1 METTASVHLATDE
14 DTRAL
19 GETLAPKLG
28 PGCVVLLDGPIGA
41 GKTSLARAVIQSR
54 MSRPGRVEDV
64 PSPTYTLVQTYN
76 DSETEIW
83 HADLYRLSDVGEVA
97 ELGLDAAFEDAVVLV
112 EWPDR
117 LGPAVPKNALRI
129 TMSVEGDSRRASF
142 TWSDP
147 RWTWVGRL
155 GTVDA

>member
-1 METTASVHLATDE
+1 MDTTASVYLATDE

-19 GETLAPKLG
+19 GETLAPNLG

-64 PSPTYTLVQTYN
+64 PSPTYTLVQTY
-76 DSETEIW
+76 DDGETEIW
-83 HADLYRLSDVGEVA
+83 HADLYRLSDAGEVA
-97 ELGLDAAFEDAVVLV
+97 ELGLDSAFEDAVVMV

-117 LGPAVPKNALRI
+117 LGPAVPKDALRI

-142 TWSDP
+142 AWSDP